1 MGLKKSVVSFCCSPN
16 KVIDRATSKRIG
28 TQREREKEGGRRRVF
43 HFTHCK
49 RYKNLHIP
57 LCLCVCVYSVAA
69 RFSTECNSTEYTFG
83 YIGPLTL
90 GNWNSSMGAPL
101 VAFRL
106 YTISPRGKKRY
117 IEGRGD
123 ISRYKILLP
132 PLRERSRPLF
142 HFVTPRAHS
151 REAFNG
157 DFNTFLQTNWSIG
170 YYRTTSGALQ
180 STGEASPPSPRSHDQ
195 STILKNSRRNIEGKK
210 TNDFCRQVRGRCV
223 IHEQLVDRFCW

>member
-1 MGLKKSVVSFCCSPN
+1 MQFHRVHFWVYRSV
-16 KVIDRATSKRIG
+16 D
-28 TQREREKEGGRRRVF
+28 
-43 HFTHCK
+43 
-49 RYKNLHIP
+49 
-57 LCLCVCVYSVAA
+57 
-69 RFSTECNSTEYTFG
+69 FG
-83 YIGPLTL
+83 QLEQ
-90 GNWNSSMGAPL
+90 GAPL

-195 STILKNSRRNIEGKK
+195 STILKNSRRNIRGKK
-210 TNDFCRQVRGRCV
+210 RMIFVGRSEGAALFMSSWL
-223 IHEQLVDRFCW
+223 IDSAGEL